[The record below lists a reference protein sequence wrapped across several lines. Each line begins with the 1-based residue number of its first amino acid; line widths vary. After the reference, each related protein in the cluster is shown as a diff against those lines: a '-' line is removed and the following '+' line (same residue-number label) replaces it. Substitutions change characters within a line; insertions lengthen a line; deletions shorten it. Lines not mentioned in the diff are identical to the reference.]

1 MRRLILA
8 AMVAGTASQA
18 PAAELD
24 LMVGFRSVMAAAI
37 RDEGYNCPDVKRVV
51 HTGPDRFG
59 TVLKVTCGP
68 LGQDEA
74 WEDKPLRS
82 PPISKVISPQSPG
95 GAARRERLRTEP
107 SRAPGVHGRPGGCD
121 G

>member
-51 HTGPDRFG
+51 HAGPDRFG

-74 WEDKPLRS
+74 WEDKPLRVTAYLEGDFTAKPWRS
-82 PPISKVISPQSPG
+82 RPA
-95 GAARRERLRTEP
+95 GAPAN
-107 SRAPGVHGRPGGCD
+107 
-121 G
+121 